1 MVAATPQM
9 FSTAAALS
17 AGNFS
22 LEALPVRVEPKA
34 ILLCD
39 PTFFTIVDCK
49 NPFMQGQAN
58 HCDVELA
65 QQQWQAL
72 KLKLESRGRDI
83 YVVPAAAGLEDMV
96 FAANQ
101 GLPGITASGEKYV
114 VLANMV
120 HASRR
125 REVPFYAT
133 WFKSQG
139 YKLERIS
146 ADAEQG
152 PRFEGQG
159 DAIWHPNKCLL
170 WGAYGQRSE
179 KSAYESVAALT
190 GVPVLLLK
198 LVNERFY
205 HLDTA
210 FCPLD
215 SETVLVYSAAFAPE
229 SLELIKAV
237 FRNVIEISAGDAN
250 NFAANALV
258 LGRDVVLQ
266 AGSVATVESL
276 RKALFNPVEVET
288 SEFMKSGGSVFCL
301 KMMVY

>member
-1 MVAATPQM
+1 MVTMTPRI
-9 FSTAAALS
+9 FSTADALR
-17 AGNFS
+17 AEKFT
-22 LEALPVRVEPKA
+22 LDEIPERPEPKG

-39 PTFFTIVDCK
+39 PAFFKIIDCK
-49 NPFMQGQAN
+49 NPFMEGQAN

-65 QQQWQAL
+65 QKQWQAL

-83 YVVPAAAGLEDMV
+83 YVVPAAAELEDMV

-101 GLPGITASGEKYV
+101 GLPGISASGEKYV

-125 REVPFYAT
+125 REVPFYAN
-133 WFKSQG
+133 WFEAQG

-146 ADAEQG
+146 PDAEHG

-159 DAIWHPNKCLL
+159 DAIWHPNKRLL

-179 KSAYESVAALT
+179 KSAYDSIAKLIGA
-190 GVPVLLLK
+190 PVLLLQ
-198 LVNERFY
+198 LVTERFY

-210 FCPLD
+210 FCALD
-215 SETVLVYSAAFAPE
+215 AETVMVYPPAFSPE
-229 SLELIKAV
+229 SLDLIKAV
-237 FRNVIEISAGDAN
+237 FKKVIEVSEFDAN

-258 LGRDVVLQ
+258 LGQDVVLQ
-266 AGSVATVESL
+266 TGSVETCNVL
-276 RKALFNPVEVET
+276 RDAGFNPVAVET